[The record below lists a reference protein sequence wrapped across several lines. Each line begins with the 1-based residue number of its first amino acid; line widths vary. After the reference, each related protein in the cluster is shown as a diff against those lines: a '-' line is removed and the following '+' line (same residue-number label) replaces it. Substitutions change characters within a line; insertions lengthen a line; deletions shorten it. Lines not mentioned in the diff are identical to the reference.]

1 MATSA
6 NPPPGAIPANGSGD
20 PFVGPP
26 AGPLRYPSFDTEQ
39 FSLYSSNSPSHARRA
54 LEAHLKDTD
63 RRIQDASR
71 LGTTLL
77 QQRKELSARLKDV
90 EQVRQDDEVP
100 ADLQKKLAELE
111 REYNEVG
118 KESARAFLPKAR
130 TDVGASP
137 AVFTGQARESPTK
150 VSAPSR
156 RQRNQPSNRVH
167 DIEFATEISTSLLAQ
182 VRQLQAALAEKD
194 DALKDVM
201 SAKAQ
206 LEAEAAGMVQRIKQ
220 MDESEQRYKDEN
232 WNLETKL
239 QDLEAGHRD
248 ITDKHERLGQTLK
261 ATQSEK
267 AAAQRELD
275 DLRVSHEKLSED
287 HMVVKKQQESDL
299 HGLRRDIASHQTER
313 QTLQKKIE
321 ELTAQN
327 TELARAVSYRWNNPS
342 QATDSEFVSAAEE
355 RGEGDTTP
363 EHSEPP
369 SPVKGTPRHGMLES
383 ETLKSSLN
391 HAHRM
396 IQNLKNNIHR
406 EKTEKIELKRMLQD
420 ARDELETRR
429 GEGGVGA
436 NVAKKR
442 RTEPESGKFKKPA
455 KPDRLGANRSSTT
468 EIMEDEPDWED
479 HDGQNT
485 PSKSRAAPIAGTA
498 ALGAA
503 GTSAFDHAAF
513 GGADPE
519 STDAFE
525 TANERDLTTETEAFE
540 TGNEELGGDDSDM
553 TETEEGLHRSGTV
566 RAARPSPLAT
576 AKAGDR
582 RSFQSTASASDD
594 DAEDV
599 RTPVQAQQPKYRLR
613 MSRGNNRRS
622 GRVGDLMLDSPSN
635 NSPTSSNGTPQPT
648 GQSLGD
654 ELDAMDDDSVEG
666 TPSRLSMAEDPEASP
681 AETERQGSLEPEE
694 TPGKLEDEADRAME
708 DEHEPEISSPVAS
721 PRSTRPEEGE
731 EAVLAHQA
739 NAAMLAHEHASRK
752 ANYVDMGV
760 MTDPWEPEK
769 VVGAPERA
777 VKSPKLT
784 LRDRAGEIVGGALA
798 GFGLGRIGRGQG
810 SDEKEGGN
818 DALAGAEEHEE
829 PSAGAHNDSTTSA
842 AETLKDQAS
851 EPTSQRNVDEGLPEP
866 VQDDEEGAGL
876 LPPAANKEP
885 KYLREAVSE
894 PFLAAVAAQQA
905 AQERLIDGPLQ
916 QSGIVSQET
925 EPVSP
930 PRPLHVGKRPE
941 AVRSSSGLQRI
952 TDAAAKPEVPL
963 EAAAPLAM
971 RAVEQQPAQGMGFS
985 SIAAQEYEPVLPATP
1000 MVPRRSSRR
1009 MDALY
1014 DNDEQLDS
1022 GMRDFGGGAIPGT
1035 EAARPGAGFFATGAP
1050 PPLVRSRSKSMPA
1063 GKAESSLR
1071 SVASERSIIEPK
1083 VFGGVRQESNGIPT
1097 LVFGDDSDSGTEAP
1111 TRAPLGDMAP
1121 SVAQGERAR
1130 SRDGPIPVTKPL
1142 QIKKPVADEGSQT
1155 AVSGDEIE
1163 EMMRNKSR
1171 TSSMATS
1178 VTDAG
1183 VSPIKPATPTRRS
1196 VDGVAVIEALPPR
1209 GPRRPA
1215 SAGSMRTK
1223 NGIAIPPPLPEEY
1236 KQKITAAVQKAPGTP
1251 ATAGTMGP
1259 PLMPASAYKQSRPK
1273 TPADRAHERSLSR
1286 DGTTPRP
1293 VRQRDSRT
1301 QMQGAAG
1308 PSGIS
1313 RRASVSSFASELDER
1328 FNITRGDL
1336 IYPSDVTPATDP
1348 RMIQAITQ
1356 TMIGEYLWKYTRKA
1370 GRSETSTTRHRRFFW
1385 VHPYTRTLYW
1395 SEQDPSTAGR
1405 NMLKAKSVAIQNVRV
1420 ITDDNT
1426 YPPGLHRK
1434 SIVVVTPGRE
1444 IVFTAPT
1451 GQRHE
1456 TWFNA
1461 LSYLLLRTEQEK
1473 GEAEDGF
1480 DQDDIEEFNPGFSI
1494 RRSIS
1499 RMTGGRDRSHSRQSM
1514 SSYNSRTT
1522 RTSSPQRREAGR
1534 SLAQRQSSAA
1544 LRSKAVTTPT
1554 PAPAPTPPA
1563 AAAAA
1568 PASGSSTMRDTGSMS
1583 GRFSSLTSR
1592 FRPSS
1597 SQRGSFSSSRGR
1609 TSFSIRGRNNTGDPS
1624 DIYDASVVSDSAED
1638 LRAVIER
1645 QERDAD
1651 RLENVRACCDGK
1663 HDVGSL
1669 SRLKGR
1675 HSSMTSRFG
1684 GGHSHASHTHSH
1696 THAHPPKAEPMK
1708 DSMRPRRGE

>member
-6 NPPPGAIPANGSGD
+6 NPPPGAIPANASGD

-26 AGPLRYPSFDTEQ
+26 AGPLRYASFDTDH
-39 FSLYSSNSPSHARRA
+39 FSLYSSSSPSHARRA

-90 EQVRQDDEVP
+90 EQVQQDNEVP
-100 ADLQKKLAELE
+100 DDLRKKLAELE
-111 REYNEVG
+111 KEYNEVG
-118 KESARAFLPKAR
+118 KESARAFLPKSR
-130 TDVGASP
+130 PEVGATP
-137 AVFTGQARESPTK
+137 TVLTGLARESPTK

-167 DIEFATEISTSLLAQ
+167 DIEFAAEISTSLLAQ

-194 DALKDVM
+194 DALKDVA

-206 LEAEAAGMVQRIKQ
+206 LEAEAAGMMQRIKQ

-248 ITDKHERLGQTLK
+248 VTDKHDRLNQTLK

-287 HMVVKKQQESDL
+287 HAVVKKQQESDL
-299 HGLRRDIASHQTER
+299 HGLRRDVAFHQTER

-321 ELTAQN
+321 ELTGQN
-327 TELARAVSYRWNNPS
+327 TELAKAVSYRWNQSS
-342 QATDSEFVSAAEE
+342 QATDSEFVSAAED

-429 GEGGVGA
+429 GEGGAGA

-442 RTEPESGKFKKPA
+442 QAEPASGKFKKPA
-455 KPDRLGANRSSTT
+455 RPDRLGANRNSTT
-468 EIMEDEPDWED
+468 EILEDEPDWED
-479 HDGQNT
+479 HDGENT
-485 PSKSRAAPIAGTA
+485 PSKSRAALFPGAA

-503 GTSAFDHAAF
+503 GTPSFDHAAF
-513 GGADPE
+513 GATDPE

-540 TGNEELGGDDSDM
+540 TGNEELGGEDSDL

-566 RAARPSPLAT
+566 RAARPSPLVT

-582 RSFQSTASASDD
+582 RSFLSTASASDD
-594 DAEDV
+594 DDEQI

-613 MSRGNNRRS
+613 MSRGANRRS
-622 GRVGDLMLDSPSN
+622 GRVGDLMADSPGN
-635 NSPTSSNGTPQPT
+635 HSPTSSNGTPQAA

-654 ELDAMDDDSVEG
+654 ELDAMDDDSVGG
-666 TPSRLSMAEDPEASP
+666 TPGRMSEDLAASP
-681 AETERQGSLEPEE
+681 ETERQGSVEPETFG
-694 TPGKLEDEADRAME
+694 TPEDDAEGVE
-708 DEHEPEISSPVAS
+708 GHEPEISSPIAS
-721 PRSTRPEEGE
+721 PRSPQPEGE
-731 EAVLAHQA
+731 KAVLAHQA
-739 NAAMLAHEHASRK
+739 NAAMLAHEHASKK
-752 ANYVDMGV
+752 ANYVDTGM
-760 MTDPWEPEK
+760 MTEPWEPEK
-769 VVGAPERA
+769 AA
-777 VKSPKLT
+777 VEPKQT
-784 LRDRAGEIVGGALA
+784 LRDRAGEMVGGALGGALA
-798 GFGLGRIGRGQG
+798 GFGLGRIARGTESGEQE
-810 SDEKEGGN
+810 DE
-818 DALAGAEEHEE
+818 AGAGAQEVHD
-829 PSAGAHNDSTTSA
+829 PSAQTARELPAAAEIPGNGASGLAEVRTADKERPESVHNDEGVAVSHPSA
-842 AETLKDQAS
+842 
-851 EPTSQRNVDEGLPEP
+851 P
-866 VQDDEEGAGL
+866 VT
-876 LPPAANKEP
+876 EP
-885 KYLREAVSE
+885 KSLKEAVSV
-894 PFLAAVAAQQA
+894 PLLAAKAAQQTSREA
-905 AQERLIDGPLQ
+905 PIDAPLQ
-916 QSGIVSQET
+916 QSTIIAQET

-930 PRPLHVGKRPE
+930 PRPLNVAKQPE
-941 AVRSSSGLQRI
+941 AVGSSSGLQRI
-952 TDAAAKPEVPL
+952 PDAAARPEVPL
-963 EAAAPLAM
+963 AAAAPLAM
-971 RAVEQQPAQGMGFS
+971 RAEEQLPTREMGFS
-985 SIAAQEYEPVLPATP
+985 SIAAQEYEPVLLETPRTP
-1000 MVPRRSSRR
+1000 MVPKHSSRR

-1014 DNDEQLDS
+1014 NDDEPRNVDAQE
-1022 GMRDFGGGAIPGT
+1022 DFGSGIIPGT
-1035 EAARPGAGFFATGAP
+1035 EAARPGAGFFAGGVP
-1050 PPLVRSRSKSMPA
+1050 SPLVRSGSKSMPA
-1063 GKAESSLR
+1063 SKVETTLR
-1071 SVASERSIIEPK
+1071 SVKSDRSITEPK
-1083 VFGGVRQESNGIPT
+1083 VFGGVRETSSGIPT
-1097 LVFGDDSDSGTEAP
+1097 LVFGDDSDSDPEAQ
-1111 TRAPLGDMAP
+1111 TRTPLGDVPAERVQGG
-1121 SVAQGERAR
+1121 SVLSQESA
-1130 SRDGPIPVTKPL
+1130 IPVTKPL
-1142 QIKKPVADEGSQT
+1142 QVKKPMADGGSQT
-1155 AVSGDEIE
+1155 VVSGDEIE
-1163 EMMRNKSR
+1163 DMMRNKSR

-1178 VTDAG
+1178 MTDTG

-1196 VDGVAVIEALPPR
+1196 VDGIAMVEPLPPR

-1223 NGIAIPPPLPEEY
+1223 NGFAMPPPLPEEY

-1251 ATAGTMGP
+1251 AAAGTMGP
-1259 PLMPASAYKQSRPK
+1259 PLMPASAYKQSRAK
-1273 TPADRAHERSLSR
+1273 TPTDRAHERSQSR

-1293 VRQRDSRT
+1293 VRHRDSRS
-1301 QMQGAAG
+1301 QMLGATG
-1308 PSGIS
+1308 PSGMS
-1313 RRASVSSFASELDER
+1313 RRTSVSSFASELDER

-1336 IYPSDVTPATDP
+1336 IYPSDVIPATDP

-1370 GRSETSTTRHRRFFW
+1370 GRSETSSTRHRRFFW

-1405 NMLKAKSVAIQNVRV
+1405 NMLKAKSVAIQSVRV

-1461 LSYLLLRTEQEK
+1461 LSYLLLRTEREK

-1480 DQDDIEEFNPGFSI
+1480 DQQDIEEFNPGFSI

-1499 RMTGGRDRSHSRQSM
+1499 RMTGGDRSHSRQSM

-1522 RTSSPQRREAGR
+1522 RTSSPQRREAGGN
-1534 SLAQRQSSAA
+1534 LTQRQSSAA

-1554 PAPAPTPPA
+1554 PAPDPP
-1563 AAAAA
+1563 AAA
-1568 PASGSSTMRDTGSMS
+1568 PASRSSTMRDSGSVS
-1583 GRFSSLTSR
+1583 GRFSSLTSK

-1597 SQRGSFSSSRGR
+1597 SQRGSFSTTRDR
-1609 TSFSIRGRNNTGDPS
+1609 TSYSLRGRNNTGDPAE
-1624 DIYDASVVSDSAED
+1624 IYDASVVADSAED

-1645 QERDAD
+1645 QETDAD

-1669 SRLKGR
+1669 SNKKGR
-1675 HSSMTSRFG
+1675 HSSMGSRFG
-1684 GGHSHASHTHSH
+1684 GGHSHSSHTH
-1696 THAHPPKAEPMK
+1696 THAHPPKAEPIK
-1708 DSMRPRRGE
+1708 DSLRPRRGE